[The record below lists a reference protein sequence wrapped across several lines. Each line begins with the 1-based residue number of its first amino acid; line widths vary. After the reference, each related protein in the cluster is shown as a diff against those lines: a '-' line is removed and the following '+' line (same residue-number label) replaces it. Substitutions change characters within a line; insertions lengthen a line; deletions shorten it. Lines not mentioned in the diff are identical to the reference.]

1 MKKTFLAAIIASSVM
16 GVTGISYAADGTV
29 KFTGNITAD
38 ACTASAESQD
48 LSVSLGTVS
57 ATSFSAAGDKSSP
70 TKFTIN
76 LSDCPSSITAV
87 SVKFDGISDTT
98 SSNLL
103 KLDSG
108 STATGVG
115 VEISDVTGTP
125 LPLHTASSPYAIAQD
140 GTAALDF
147 VGRYVSTTSSVG
159 AGTADATAQFSINY
173 Q

>member
-16 GVTGISYAADGTV
+16 GVTGISYAADGNV
-29 KFTGNITAD
+29 KFTGSITAD
-38 ACTASAESQD
+38 ACTPSAQSKD

-57 ATSFSAAGDKSSP
+57 ASAFSAAGDKNSP

-76 LSDCPSSITAV
+76 LSDCPSSLQNV

-98 SSNLL
+98 NSNLL

-108 STATGVG
+108 ATATGVA
-115 VEISDVTGTP
+115 VEISDVNGNP
-125 LPLHTASSPYAIAQD
+125 LPLHTASSPYPVAAD
-140 GTAALDF
+140 GSAALDF
-147 VGRYVSTTSSVG
+147 TGRYVSTAASVG
-159 AGTADATAQFSINY
+159 AGSADATAQFTINY